1 MARILVVDDDPH
13 IREVLSFALEQVH
26 HEVVEATNGL
36 EAVAAAAAR
45 EFDLIVLDVMMP
57 ELDGTEACRRIRA
70 TSNVPIIMLSSRD
83 DEFDRVLGLEIGADD
98 YVTKPFSPRELVA
111 RVKAHLR
118 RAAFAD
124 TSVHEDGEVVQHGA
138 VRLDI
143 EAFDVRVN
151 GQAIELTPTEFA
163 VLRTLLRRP
172 RKVFTRDELMQ
183 HAYDVH
189 TVVSDRTID
198 SHIRHIREKFSPV
211 SIDPVET
218 VHGLGYR
225 AGACS

>member
-1 MARILVVDDDPH
+1 MALILVVDDDPH

-36 EAVAAAAAR
+36 EAVAAAASR

-70 TSNVPIIMLSSRD
+70 QSNVPIIMLSSRD

-118 RAAFAD
+118 RASFVDAPV
-124 TSVHEDGEVVQHGA
+124 SQEGEVVQHGA
-138 VRLDI
+138 VRLDV

-151 GQAIELTPTEFA
+151 GQMIELTPTEFA

-198 SHIRHIREKFSPV
+198 SHIRHIREKFGVV
-211 SIDPVET
+211 SVDPVET

-225 AGACS
+225 AGACT